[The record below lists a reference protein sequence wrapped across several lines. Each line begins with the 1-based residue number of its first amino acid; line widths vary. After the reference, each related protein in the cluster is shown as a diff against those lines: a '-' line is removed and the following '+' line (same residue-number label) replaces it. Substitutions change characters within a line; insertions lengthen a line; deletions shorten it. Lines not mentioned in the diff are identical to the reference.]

1 MEGEEDYLVSVG
13 MVPMLLLLNWGFRMD
28 FVSFLV
34 LFLLSHSVL
43 LSSAEEERK
52 HSPNCPSFFDC
63 EKLGWLHFPFNNET
77 SPECGLCTVTG
88 CTEGLPRIQLERDG
102 RHFGVKNISQADT
115 IVIQDDLLKEHLQR
129 GICEFIDNITRVRS
143 PSVSFKPVPPLAELT
158 LFKCH
163 RNLNIDLTTD
173 YTYDVCQDYIIHY
186 NNPNHTSIPPPLPH
200 NQPNHTPTLPPPLSL
215 DCSVIQYPINMS
227 LGMDNLVALL
237 TSDITLEVH
246 LSRECRKCH
255 SSGGQCRDD
264 EGKFWCECREC
275 HSIGGQC
282 RDDEGKFRCAH
293 TGANTGNDRGLKLG
307 LGLGVSAGSITI
319 LIICFFIIWQSHKRK
334 YAPTFLS
341 RITSPDPSSKSELE
355 ITGAYFG
362 IPIFPY
368 TELEEATN
376 YFDPDREIGDGGFGT
391 VYHGQLRDG
400 REVAVKRLY
409 ESNYRRVERFMN
421 EVQILTRL
429 RHRNLVSLYGCTSR
443 HSRELLLVYEFI
455 PNGTVADH
463 LHGDRA
469 DSGLL
474 TWPIRLSIA
483 IETATALCYL
493 HASDV
498 VHRDVKTNNILLDN
512 SFCVK
517 VADFGLSRLFP
528 TDVTHVST
536 APQGTP
542 GYVDPE
548 YHQCYQ
554 LTDKSDVYSFGVV
567 LIELISSL
575 PAVDINRH
583 RHEINLSNYAI
594 NKIQKCA
601 FHELIDPH
609 LGFDSDLAVNRM
621 THLVAELAFRCLQPD
636 KEMRPSMDEV
646 LGILKEIE
654 SDKHELKSID
664 IATDSVESSMHEP
677 PLPPSPDCDEVGL
690 LKVSS

>member
-1 MEGEEDYLVSVG
+1 MACERYVGAPMDWEGRQYNQTVETMDYIQ
-13 MVPMLLLLNWGFRMD
+13 LLKNGFSLRWT
-28 FVSFLV
+28 
-34 LFLLSHSVL
+34 
-43 LSSAEEERK
+43 EKEGK
-52 HSPNCPSFFDC
+52 HPPNCSFFQC
-63 EKLGWLHFPFNNET
+63 GKLGWLKFPFNNET
-77 SPECGLCTVTG
+77 NPECGLRTIVN
-88 CTEGLPRIQLERDG
+88 CTEEAPKIQLERGG
-102 RHFGVKNISQADT
+102 RHFEVKNIQGDT
-115 IVIQDDLLKEHLQR
+115 IIIQDEQLQEHLKHGR
-129 GICEFIDNITRVRS
+129 CDLIDNLTSSPS
-143 PSVSFKPVPPLAELT
+143 PSVFFTPVPTLTKLT

-163 RNLNIDLTTD
+163 PSHNIDLVTEYN
-173 YTYDVCQDYIIHY
+173 YTRCQDYIIHY
-186 NNPNHTSIPPPLPH
+186 NHPNHIPP
-200 NQPNHTPTLPPPLSL
+200 TPTPPPPG
-215 DCSVIQYPINMS
+215 CSIIQYPVNMS
-227 LGMDNLVALL
+227 TVGIANLVPLL
-237 TSDITLEVH
+237 TSDITLEVKVFPP
-246 LSRECRKCH
+246 CRNCLH
-255 SSGGQCRDD
+255 RGGQCQDD
-264 EGKFWCECREC
+264 EKGKF
-275 HSIGGQC
+275 Q
-282 RDDEGKFRCAH
+282 CAH
-293 TGANTGNDRGLKLG
+293 VKGNDNRLKLALG
-307 LGLGVSAGSITI
+307 LGISAGGITI
-319 LIICFFIIWQSHKRK
+319 LIICFIIRQRHKRK
-334 YAPTFLS
+334 YASTFLS
-341 RITSPDPSSKSELE
+341 RNTSSDPSSQPGLE
-355 ITGAYFG
+355 TTGAYFG

-368 TELEEATN
+368 SELEEAT
-376 YFDPDREIGDGGFGT
+376 YHFVPDREIGDGGFGT

-409 ESNYRRVERFMN
+409 ENNYRRVEQFMN

-463 LHGDRA
+463 LHGNRA

-483 IETATALCYL
+483 IETASALYYL

-498 VHRDVKTNNILLDN
+498 VHRDVKTKNILLDN

-575 PAVDINRH
+575 PPVDFSRH
-583 RHEINLSNYAI
+583 KHEINLSNYAI

-621 THLVAELAFRCLQPD
+621 TTLVAELAFRCLQPD

-646 LGILKEIE
+646 LEILKEIE
-654 SDKHELKSID
+654 SNRHELENMD
-664 IATDSVESSMHEP
+664 AAADSVGSSMREP
-677 PLPPSPDCDEVGL
+677 PPPSPDCDEVGL
-690 LKVSS
+690 LKSVQLMPSPDSTTAQWASRSTTPSASA

>member
-1 MEGEEDYLVSVG
+1 
-13 MVPMLLLLNWGFRMD
+13 MLLLLNWGFRMGS
-28 FVSFLV
+28 VSFLV

-52 HSPNCPSFFDC
+52 QPPTCPPFDC
-63 EKLGWLHFPFNNET
+63 EKLGRLHFPFKNET
-77 SPECGLCTVTG
+77 NSECGLCTIER
-88 CTEGLPRIQLERDG
+88 CTEELPRIQLERGG
-102 RHFGVKNISQADT
+102 RYFGVKNISQADT
-115 IVIQDDLLKEHLQR
+115 IVIQDDLLKEYLQR
-129 GICEFIDNITRVRS
+129 NIWNEKRL
-143 PSVSFKPVPPLAELT
+143 KLA
-158 LFKCH
+158 
-163 RNLNIDLTTD
+163 
-173 YTYDVCQDYIIHY
+173 
-186 NNPNHTSIPPPLPH
+186 
-200 NQPNHTPTLPPPLSL
+200 
-215 DCSVIQYPINMS
+215 
-227 LGMDNLVALL
+227 
-237 TSDITLEVH
+237 
-246 LSRECRKCH
+246 
-255 SSGGQCRDD
+255 
-264 EGKFWCECREC
+264 
-275 HSIGGQC
+275 
-282 RDDEGKFRCAH
+282 
-293 TGANTGNDRGLKLG
+293 LG
-307 LGLGVSAGSITI
+307 LGISAGSITI
-319 LIICFFIIWQSHKRK
+319 LIICFFIIWQSHKRE

-341 RITSPDPSSKSELE
+341 RNTSSDPSSKSELE

-409 ESNYRRVERFMN
+409 ENNYRRVEQFMN
-421 EVQILTRL
+421 EVKILTRL

-483 IETATALCYL
+483 IETATALSYL

-575 PAVDINRH
+575 PAVDISRH

-609 LGFDSDLAVNRM
+609 LGFNSDLAVNRM
-621 THLVAELAFRCLQPD
+621 TTLVAELAFRCLQPD

-646 LGILKEIE
+646 LEILKEIE
-654 SDKHELKSID
+654 SDKHELENMD
-664 IATDSVESSMHEP
+664 TAADSFGSSMRKP
-677 PLPPSPDCDEVGL
+677 PSPSPDCDEVGL
-690 LKVSS
+690 LKSVQLMPSPDTVIAQWPSRSTTPSASA

>member
-1 MEGEEDYLVSVG
+1 MEGEEDYLVSVC
-13 MVPMLLLLNWGFRMD
+13 MVPMLLLLNWGFRM
-28 FVSFLV
+28 
-34 LFLLSHSVL
+34 
-43 LSSAEEERK
+43 EERK
-52 HSPNCPSFFDC
+52 QPPTCPPFHC

-77 SPECGLCTVTG
+77 NPECGFCTVTR
-88 CTEGLPRIQLERDG
+88 CTEGLPRIQLEREG
-102 RHFGVKNISQADT
+102 RYFGVKNISQADT
-115 IVIQDDLLKEHLQR
+115 IVIQDKRLQENLQR
-129 GICEFIDNITRVRS
+129 GICEFIDNLTRFRS

-173 YTYDVCQDYIIHY
+173 HNYTDCQDYIIHY
-186 NNPNHTSIPPPLPH
+186 NHPNHTSIPPPLPH
-200 NQPNHTPTLPPPLSL
+200 NQPNHTPTLPPPAPL
-215 DCSVIQYPINMS
+215 DCSIIQYPINMS

-264 EGKFWCECREC
+264 EGKF
-275 HSIGGQC
+275 
-282 RDDEGKFRCAH
+282 RCAH
-293 TGANTGNDRGLKLG
+293 TGNDKRLKLA
-307 LGLGVSAGSITI
+307 LGLVKNSFSINVVDIKFDQPFLPCRSLFKIRVGNNGGV
-319 LIICFFIIWQSHKRK
+319 FWH
-334 YAPTFLS
+334 
-341 RITSPDPSSKSELE
+341 
-355 ITGAYFG
+355 
-362 IPIFPY
+362 PIFPY

-409 ESNYRRVERFMN
+409 ENNHRRVEQFMN

-483 IETATALCYL
+483 IETATAL
-493 HASDV
+493 
-498 VHRDVKTNNILLDN
+498 
-512 SFCVK
+512 F
-517 VADFGLSRLFP
+517 ADFGLSRLFP

-542 GYVDPE
+542 ANVDPE

-594 NKIQKCA
+594 NKIQNA
-601 FHELIDPH
+601 HFT
-609 LGFDSDLAVNRM
+609 S
-621 THLVAELAFRCLQPD
+621 
-636 KEMRPSMDEV
+636 
-646 LGILKEIE
+646 
-654 SDKHELKSID
+654 
-664 IATDSVESSMHEP
+664 
-677 PLPPSPDCDEVGL
+677 
-690 LKVSS
+690 